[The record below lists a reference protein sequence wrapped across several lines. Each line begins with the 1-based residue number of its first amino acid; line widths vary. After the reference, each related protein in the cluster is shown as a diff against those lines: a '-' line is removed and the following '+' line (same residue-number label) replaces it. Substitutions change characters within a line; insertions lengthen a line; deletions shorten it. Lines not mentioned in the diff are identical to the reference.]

1 MAVLPGPL
9 AGGVGAPAGV
19 GGRGHRNRR
28 AQEGE
33 GGARGAGEETGDRPQ
48 LDAEAGPAQLGM
60 SLQGRTA
67 LSRPNRAPPR
77 RNGCVA
83 ARGSSP
89 YARFHRPGHHAPG
102 LPSVPPCFSRLL
114 PVSPVPSR
122 LLPPPSRTGG
132 TPYGGAS
139 HRLGHRPLPPR
150 QPPPSPPPLPPPR
163 PWTRSISAI
172 ARSPPP
178 LPPPTAISSLSLPD
192 SQVPTAARPRLT
204 GPGRYGKLGSRPKV
218 RFAGPL
224 GNAGRSQHRWGWPGP
239 GRRCTSGFRAVCR
252 RHGSPR
258 TGAP

>member
-19 GGRGHRNRR
+19 EAGRP
-28 AQEGE
+28 AP
-33 GGARGAGEETGDRPQ
+33 AGAGEETGDRPR
-48 LDAEAGPAQLGM
+48 LDAEAGPAHLGM

-67 LSRPNRAPPR
+67 CSRPNRAPPR

-102 LPSVPPCFSRLL
+102 LPSVPPGF
-114 PVSPVPSR
+114 SR

-204 GPGRYGKLGSRPKV
+204 GPGRYGRLGSRPKV